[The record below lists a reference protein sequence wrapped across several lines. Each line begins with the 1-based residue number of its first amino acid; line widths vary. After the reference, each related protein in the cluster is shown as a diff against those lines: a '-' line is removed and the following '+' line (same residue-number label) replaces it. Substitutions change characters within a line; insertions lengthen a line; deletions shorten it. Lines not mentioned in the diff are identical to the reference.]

1 MEIEYSRHWK
11 DKQKEE
17 KKNILTAFFSGI
29 TEGFSNVSKGFSGIF
44 SIKLKSMTE
53 KEESHWSFMDA
64 KKKAEDEAKLN
75 LWILYDVFKKAHR
88 MVTW

>member
-1 MEIEYSRHWK
+1 
-11 DKQKEE
+11 
-17 KKNILTAFFSGI
+17 
-29 TEGFSNVSKGFSGIF
+29 
-44 SIKLKSMTE
+44 MTE